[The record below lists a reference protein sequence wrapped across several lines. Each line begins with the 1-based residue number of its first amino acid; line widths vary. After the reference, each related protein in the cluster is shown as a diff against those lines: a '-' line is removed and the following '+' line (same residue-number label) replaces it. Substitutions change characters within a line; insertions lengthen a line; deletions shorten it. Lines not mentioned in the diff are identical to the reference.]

1 MHRPKF
7 SEVEYHPRPDDHDI
21 QEYCEQ
27 VFMMYDGTRSI
38 IKLKCDNSL
47 MKTIVDRFGED
58 VETHLLDDKSFMVT
72 AEIAVGP
79 PFFSWVFNYCRKIQI
94 IEPQSVKEEY
104 LKRVK
109 EAYNN
114 I

>member
-1 MHRPKF
+1 
-7 SEVEYHPRPDDHDI
+7 
-21 QEYCEQ
+21 
-27 VFMMYDGTRSI
+27 MMYDGTRSI
-38 IKLKCDNSL
+38 VKLKCDNSL

-79 PFFSWVFNYCRKIQI
+79 PFFSWVFNYCGKIQI

-104 LKRVK
+104 LNRVK